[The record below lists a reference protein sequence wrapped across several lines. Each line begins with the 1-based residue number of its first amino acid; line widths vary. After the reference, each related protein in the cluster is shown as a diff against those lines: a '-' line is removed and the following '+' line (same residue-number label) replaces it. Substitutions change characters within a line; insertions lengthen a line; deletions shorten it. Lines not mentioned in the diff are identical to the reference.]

1 MISRRRSLAA
11 VAGAMLI
18 GAFPVM
24 AQPKAARIAVL
35 GSGHAQSSQI
45 LLDGLVQGL
54 RDNGLIP
61 GRDVVLDV
69 RWAEGHYERFAAQ
82 TAELLALQPRLLM
95 VTTISAARAAQEA
108 TRSVPIVLISI
119 NDPVGA
125 GLVATL
131 PRPGGNTTGIANMAE
146 DLTPKVVEM
155 LRTVLPRARGV
166 TVLLNRANASNVAL
180 LERTRVVAAAAG
192 LSVQTFDFSGAEQ
205 LEALQAALARQ
216 RPDALLV
223 LPDSSLLDQR
233 DQPQRPYQAMRERRA
248 PECEVFRGLE
258 GIARRR
264 IMMALKSAKSRH
276 DFHQPFSTAS
286 NSSPSIAASRVS
298 KVNRSSSACAMSNL
312 SNGSGCSQVRLRAAS
327 M

>member
-1 MISRRRSLAA
+1 MIDRRQSIAA
-11 VAGAMLI
+11 VAVAVLL
-18 GAFPVM
+18 AAPPVV

-69 RWAEGHYERFAAQ
+69 RWAEGHYERFTAQ
-82 TAELLALQPRLLM
+82 TAELLALQPKLLM
-95 VTTISAARAAQEA
+95 VTTITAARAAQAA
-108 TRSVPIVLISI
+108 TKSVPIVLISI

-131 PRPGGNTTGIANMAE
+131 ARPGGNTTGIANMAE

-155 LRTVLPRARGV
+155 LRALLPRAKGL

-180 LERTRVVAAAAG
+180 FERTRTVCLAAG
-192 LSVQTFDFSGAEQ
+192 LSVQAFDFAGAGQ
-205 LEALQAALARQ
+205 LDALEASLAR
-216 RPDALLV
+216 RHPDALLV

-233 DQPQRPYQAMRERRA
+233 EPISALALRQRVPLVTQFPEYTRAGALLGYGPPRVQLWHRSAYYAKKILDGAKPADLPVEQPTRVELSVNLKTAKALGITIPQA
-248 PECEVFRGLE
+248 L
-258 GIARRR
+258 
-264 IMMALKSAKSRH
+264 L
-276 DFHQPFSTAS
+276 
-286 NSSPSIAASRVS
+286 
-298 KVNRSSSACAMSNL
+298 
-312 SNGSGCSQVRLRAAS
+312 LRADEVIE
-327 M
+327 